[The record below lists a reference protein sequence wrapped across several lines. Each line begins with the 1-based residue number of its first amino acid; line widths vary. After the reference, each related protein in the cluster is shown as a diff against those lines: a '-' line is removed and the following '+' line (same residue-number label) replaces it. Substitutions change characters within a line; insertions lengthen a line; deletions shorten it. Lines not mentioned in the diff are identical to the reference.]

1 MNQLVTTAPRGLA
14 LPTDSHAAMMLAR
27 DLSTARTIPS
37 TFQKSPADCYNVLS
51 ICARFGFDFYS
62 TIWECSIIKNR
73 LFLSGKMTHAMLNAS
88 GYLAERL
95 DFEYTAGPKDKD
107 GKEDLD
113 GRKVTVRGRIQ
124 GETQQRIV
132 EVFVGEVKTGNEHWT
147 KSPDQMLSYAGA
159 RIWGRRHLPEVM
171 LGLMFTEEAE
181 LIDVTPDV
189 PTITPELK
197 PAASPSTPYGEQLAQ
212 PEPPTPAD
220 PYSME
225 PPAQLDDHD
234 QWRAWAMEYVAN
246 VRAGTVAEDRA

>member
-1 MNQLVTTAPRGLA
+1 
-14 LPTDSHAAMMLAR
+14 
-27 DLSTARTIPS
+27 
-37 TFQKSPADCYNVLS
+37 VLS

-246 VRAGTVAEDRA
+246 VRAGTVADVLRWIDVNQTTLDLMQTHQPRMHKQVDAILTQQKERTQ